1 MSDNKI
7 IPRTNDKLLG
17 HDEAEAALLQGLESG
32 KLAHGWI
39 ISGPRG
45 IGKATLA
52 YRFARTLLSS
62 PSPLRGSTRMSVEGG
77 VGVSRLLGANGE
89 ITPLLTSPPQG
100 GRDEAI
106 FRRIAA
112 GSHTDLLVIEQ
123 IYDEKKEGK
132 TREISVEQVRAIAQF
147 LSLTPGEGQWRVV
160 IIDSADALNSN
171 SANAILKIL
180 EEPPPQTVL
189 MLIAHNPNRLLPTIR
204 SRCRSL
210 KLRPL
215 SKNQFT
221 SVMRHIAPT
230 LEGSEI
236 RALAQL
242 SAMAPGVA
250 LELHEQEAAEKYE
263 ALLAIVSRLP
273 TLDASAV
280 HAFAE
285 KTAGGKTH
293 TNWHVFTQL
302 VLFLFSRVALL
313 AEGIEVEAI
322 SDNEAAA
329 LKNLAALHPASV
341 WAAKWQQVAD
351 EFMVTERLH
360 LDYKQVIIAF
370 FHSIN
375 AAEGFR
381 IGSAA

>member
-1 MSDNKI
+1 MSDDKI
-7 IPRTNDKLLG
+7 TPRTNDKLLG
-17 HDEAEAALLQGLESG
+17 HDEAEAAFLQGFESG

-52 YRFARTLLSS
+52 YRFARTLLSQ
-62 PSPLRGSTRMSVEGG
+62 GSGSN
-77 VGVSRLLGANGE
+77 L
-89 ITPLLTSPPQG
+89 SPPTPDP
-100 GRDEAI
+100 RPLTPI
-106 FRRIAA
+106 FSRIAA

-123 IYDEKKEGK
+123 IYDEKKEEK

-204 SRCRSL
+204 SRCRTL

-215 SKNQFT
+215 NKAQFT

-236 RALAQL
+236 RTLAQL

-250 LELHEQEAAEKYE
+250 LELYEQEAAEKYE
-263 ALLAIVSRLP
+263 ALLEIVSRLP
-273 TLDASAV
+273 ALDAGAV

-302 VLFLFSRVALL
+302 MLFLFARVTLL

-322 SDNEAAA
+322 SDTEAAV